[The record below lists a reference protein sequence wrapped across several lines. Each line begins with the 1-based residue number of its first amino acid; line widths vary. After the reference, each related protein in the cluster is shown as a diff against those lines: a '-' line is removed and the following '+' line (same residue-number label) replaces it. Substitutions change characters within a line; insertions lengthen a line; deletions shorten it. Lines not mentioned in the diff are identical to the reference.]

1 MTKLTSI
8 LVIALLAT
16 PALATDVS
24 KPDPTPEP
32 AAAPSRSES
41 KPERSNECPH
51 DHVNR
56 FGGCSAPRVSLRPKM
71 RPVTDQTVPAGE
83 LK

>member
-16 PALATDVS
+16 PAFATDVS

-32 AAAPSRSES
+32 AAAPS
-41 KPERSNECPH
+41 KPERSAECPH

-56 FGGCSAPRVSLRPKM
+56 FGGCAPRVSLRPKA
-71 RPVTDQTVPAGE
+71 RPVTKEPKYEGK
-83 LK
+83 LN

>member
-1 MTKLTSI
+1 MKHLT
-8 LVIALLAT
+8 LALLLLAT

-56 FGGCSAPRVSLRPKM
+56 FGGCAPRVSLRPRA
-71 RPVTDQTVPAGE
+71 RPVTDQTVRGE